1 MLRKTVAL
9 AAAAG
14 SLVLCVN
21 AANADTI
28 TLPPAHG
35 QFDYQIGGAYT
46 PDSSVAI
53 VDRDFSAAPVA
64 GKYNICYINA
74 LQSQAD
80 SGSGGGE
87 PEYDTVSWWVKYHN
101 DLIVKDSKGKPVLDP
116 DWHEAVLD
124 VSTTA
129 KQQAILDIEKPW
141 IDGCKTS
148 GFQAIEPDNLDSY
161 SRSKGA
167 FTFAKD
173 KEYMKAFVTYA
184 HGKGL
189 AVAQKNT
196 NSEFGTSGRTEV
208 GFNFAIAEECGFYG
222 ECGEYAAAYGN
233 NYFEI
238 EYTDE
243 NAAKFRAACRDHGA
257 TVSIIRRDRDVV
269 PRGTSGYHYELCP

>member
-1 MLRKTVAL
+1 MRKSIAL

-14 SLVLCVN
+14 SLVLCVTT
-21 AANADTI
+21 AHADAVTI
-28 TLPPAHG
+28 PPAHG

-46 PDSSVAI
+46 PDASVAI
-53 VDRDFSAAPVA
+53 VDRDRTASPVP

-80 SGSGGGE
+80 TGSGGE
-87 PEYDTVSWWVKYHN
+87 PGYDTVSWWVKYHN

-124 VSTTA
+124 VSTAA
-129 KQQAILDIEKPW
+129 KRQAILDIEKPW

-148 GFQAIEPDNLDSY
+148 GFQGIEPDNLDSY

-167 FTFAKD
+167 FTFSAD
-173 KEYMKAFVTYA
+173 KEFMKAFVPYA

-196 NSEFGTSGRTEV
+196 NSEFGSDGKTVV
-208 GFNFAIAEECGFYG
+208 GFDFAIAEECGFYG
-222 ECGEYAAAYGN
+222 ECGDYSAVYGN
-233 NYFEI
+233 HYIEI

-243 NAAKFRAACRDHGA
+243 SATKFRSACADHGS
-257 TVSIIRRDRDVV
+257 TVSIIRRDRNVV